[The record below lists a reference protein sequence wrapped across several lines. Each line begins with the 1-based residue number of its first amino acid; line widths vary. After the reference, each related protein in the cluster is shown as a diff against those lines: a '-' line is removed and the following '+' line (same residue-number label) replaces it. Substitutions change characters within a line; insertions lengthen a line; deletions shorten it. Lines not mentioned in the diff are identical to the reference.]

1 MIWLSDI
8 LNLSMRGGGVLNV
21 SMLGGGEKH

>member
-8 LNLSMRGGGVLNV
+8 LNLSMRGGGVLNL
-21 SMLGGGEKH
+21 SMLDGGVLN